1 MRLECAKIGL
11 AAIDV
16 PGDGNCLIW
25 ALRSLIL
32 GLREMAPPDSDMG
45 KKDALNIRQTLKE
58 CWIDASSKIVWQ
70 DLFLVFIEQDNAPQ
84 TPEKRT
90 AKAGNLVDIVDLLT
104 PPEKEKHPKK
114 KPKKPSPKK
123 LAVDRVGGG
132 RPAQAEEFTPSPT
145 LKKPP
150 PKKTSPSIAPPTE
163 QPPPD
168 EGKKRKVNSIDITD
182 WVDEMLEEELISD
195 VESPDEAEE
204 GEPTRKRRKHNRVKK
219 KVKTEREIEEDLVRE
234 FLAVR
239 NVTYANWLL
248 VHRRMCSIPKASV
261 CDEGG
266 FLRFTTAIRI
276 NKDIKCKSCLEMCR
290 ANGISH
296 QGLQTFM
303 EGRNDEDVV
312 DDDQAEID
320 QGNDAKPGDDQGE
333 MEEPENRENAEVE
346 ACKKFVTNHAP
357 IIELVENC
365 HGKGYKFAYRCV
377 VCRTKKQPEGKIN
390 TLVRPK
396 LRIVQHFLK
405 QHMCLPSHRKNLK
418 AYNESK
424 DVEKAARKA
433 CPGVCMN
440 GPESPMRMFI
450 DEYKLWATLST
461 LNGKCSEH
469 QYWTDLST
477 DKWILRMK
485 FSIVFVFSI
494 LMFVCCFMA

>member
-276 NKDIKCKSCLEMCR
+276 NKDIKCKSWRCVGRMEFPIKGFKLSWRGAMTKMWWMMIRLRLIR
-290 ANGISH
+290 ATMQSQVMIR
-296 QGLQTFM
+296 
-303 EGRNDEDVV
+303 GRWR
-312 DDDQAEID
+312 
-320 QGNDAKPGDDQGE
+320 
-333 MEEPENRENAEVE
+333 NRR
-346 ACKKFVTNHAP
+346 
-357 IIELVENC
+357 IEKTLRWRLARSLLPTMPPLLSWLKTVM
-365 HGKGYKFAYRCV
+365 GKGTSLLTGA
-377 VCRTKKQPEGKIN
+377 
-390 TLVRPK
+390 
-396 LRIVQHFLK
+396 
-405 QHMCLPSHRKNLK
+405 
-418 AYNESK
+418 
-424 DVEKAARKA
+424 
-433 CPGVCMN
+433 
-440 GPESPMRMFI
+440 
-450 DEYKLWATLST
+450 
-461 LNGKCSEH
+461 
-469 QYWTDLST
+469 
-477 DKWILRMK
+477 
-485 FSIVFVFSI
+485 
-494 LMFVCCFMA
+494 